1 MRSHTTV
8 GVTASSISGKTEPD
22 FFLPE
27 DHMDMVSSPLAPE
40 RITGLSPVTG
50 SVPEVFILGSFP
62 SIQSLIAGEY
72 YGNPRNH
79 FWQIA
84 EAVLAIDRTLP
95 YATRVAQLADRGI
108 ALWDVIHSCRRE
120 GSADLRIRDPVYN
133 DLPGFLSAHPTIRLV
148 VLNGTAAGRFWHDAT
163 SSSPHSAQIPVL
175 LLPSTSP
182 ANARLSLA
190 EKIRRWEVI
199 RTPVKKP

>member
-1 MRSHTTV
+1 M
-8 GVTASSISGKTEPD
+8 E
-22 FFLPE
+22 
-27 DHMDMVSSPLAPE
+27 MVSSPLAPE
-40 RITGLSPVTG
+40 RINGLAPVTG
-50 SVPEVFILGSFP
+50 SVPEVLILGSFP

-120 GSADLRIRDPVYN
+120 GSADMRIRDPVYN
-133 DLPGFLSAHPTIRLV
+133 DLTGFLAAHPTIRLV
-148 VLNGTAAGRFWHDAT
+148 VLNGTAAGRFWHAAT
-163 SSSPHSAQIPVL
+163 GSSPLPAGIPVL
-175 LLPSTSP
+175 ILPSTSP
-182 ANARLSLA
+182 ANARIPIA
-190 EKIRRWEVI
+190 EKIRSWEVI
-199 RTPVKKP
+199 CTPVKKRGKNG

>member
-1 MRSHTTV
+1 
-8 GVTASSISGKTEPD
+8 
-22 FFLPE
+22 
-27 DHMDMVSSPLAPE
+27 MDMVFPSPAPG
-40 RITGLSPVTG
+40 RITGLVPVTG

-120 GSADLRIRDPVYN
+120 GSADLRIRDPVCN
-133 DLPGFLSAHPTIRLV
+133 DLPGFLAAHPTIRLV
-148 VLNGTAAGRFWHDAT
+148 VLNGTAAGRFWHAAT
-163 SSSPHSAQIPVL
+163 GSAPLPARFPVL
-175 LLPSTSP
+175 ILP
-182 ANARLSLA
+182 
-190 EKIRRWEVI
+190 
-199 RTPVKKP
+199 

>member
-1 MRSHTTV
+1 
-8 GVTASSISGKTEPD
+8 
-22 FFLPE
+22 
-27 DHMDMVSSPLAPE
+27 MDMVSSPLAPE
-40 RITGLSPVTG
+40 RITGLAPVTG
-50 SVPEVFILGSFP
+50 SVPEVLILGSFP

-84 EAVLAIDRTLP
+84 EAVLAIDHTLP

-108 ALWDVIHSCRRE
+108 ALWDVIHSCHRE

-133 DLPGFLSAHPTIRLV
+133 DLTGFLSAHPTVQLV
-148 VLNGTAAGRFWHDAT
+148 VLNGAAAGRFWHVANG
-163 SSSPHSAQIPVL
+163 SSPLPVWIHVL
-175 LLPSTSP
+175 ILPSTSP
-182 ANARLSLA
+182 ANARLPLA
-190 EKIRRWEVI
+190 EKICRWEVI

>member
-1 MRSHTTV
+1 
-8 GVTASSISGKTEPD
+8 
-22 FFLPE
+22 
-27 DHMDMVSSPLAPE
+27 MDMVSPPLTLE
-40 RITGLSPVTG
+40 RITGLAPVTG
-50 SVPEVFILGSFP
+50 SVPEVLILGSFP
-62 SIQSLIAGEY
+62 SRQSLISGEY

-84 EAVLAIDRTLP
+84 KAVLAIDRTLP
-95 YATRVAQLADRGI
+95 YATRLVQLKDRGI

-133 DLPGFLSAHPTIRLV
+133 DLTGFLSEHPTIRLIA
-148 VLNGTAAGRFWHDAT
+148 LNGTAAGRFWHTAT
-163 SSSPHSAQIPVL
+163 GSSPLFSRIPVL
-175 LLPSTSP
+175 ILPSTSP